1 MSSNNWLGHILWVYI
16 LKKYCKH
23 MIMNLHISLVITIY
37 MGVYIYNIKYKSNIE
52 TKTLN
57 TNEKLNLAVM
67 RNQWIPEKYK

>member
-1 MSSNNWLGHILWVYI
+1 
-16 LKKYCKH
+16 

-67 RNQWIPEKYK
+67 RNQWIQIEKKWK